1 MGYGPSVG
9 GGIEVTHVED
19 GGVTGVRRKRRRT
32 GPRFVNYRNNSG
44 ARSAESGGRDRILDP
59 LDDLDVA
66 LHAIGDFGQWIQNA
80 DTKAGM
86 CGALLGLMIAGVT
99 SDIAAVHTTLAA
111 GGPWRFPAIVL
122 LVAFAVSLFVA
133 GVFLGLTQ
141 MPRVPVPPT
150 VRRLAF
156 PAMARG
162 AMVRAIRHLP
172 TASADELREEA
183 WDQAEALA
191 RIAARKFRYLRMGLL
206 SSGLCTMT
214 FLGWLGLSAA
224 MPT

>member
-1 MGYGPSVG
+1 
-9 GGIEVTHVED
+9 VTNEHFLA
-19 GGVTGVRRKRRRT
+19 TAT
-32 GPRFVNYRNNSG
+32 QANWSL
-44 ARSAESGGRDRILDP
+44 A
-59 LDDLDVA
+59 DL
-66 LHAIGDFGQWIQNA
+66 I
-80 DTKAGM
+80 
-86 CGALLGLMIAGVT
+86 
-99 SDIAAVHTTLAA
+99 
-111 GGPWRFPAIVL
+111 
-122 LVAFAVSLFVA
+122 
-133 GVFLGLTQ
+133 
-141 MPRVPVPPT
+141 RVPVPST

-172 TASADELREEA
+172 AASAEELREEA

-224 MPT
+224 MPG

>member
-1 MGYGPSVG
+1 M
-9 GGIEVTHVED
+9 THVED
-19 GGVTGVRRKRRRT
+19 GGVTGATRKRRRT
-32 GPRFVNYRNNSG
+32 GSRFVNYRNNSG
-44 ARSAESGGRDRILDP
+44 ARSAESGGRDRILDPLDP

-99 SDIAAVHTTLAA
+99 SDIAAVHTTLGT

-122 LVAFAVSLFVA
+122 LGAFAASLFVA

-156 PAMARG
+156 PAMAGG

-172 TASADELREEA
+172 SASAEELREEA

-206 SSGLCTMT
+206 WSGLCTMA

-224 MPT
+224 MPA

>member
-1 MGYGPSVG
+1 
-9 GGIEVTHVED
+9 VTYLED
-19 GGVTGVRRKRRRT
+19 GDVSRTVQRRRRT
-32 GPRFVNYRNNSG
+32 GSRFVNNRNYSG
-44 ARSAESGGRDRILDP
+44 ARSAECGDRDRIPGRLDP
-59 LDDLDVA
+59 LDDLDIA

-99 SDIAAVHTTLAA
+99 SDIGAVHATLGTAGPLRYPAVILLAA
-111 GGPWRFPAIVL
+111 
-122 LVAFAVSLFVA
+122 FAGSLFVA

-162 AMVRAIRHLP
+162 AVDRAIRDLP
-172 TASADELREEA
+172 AASAEELREEA

-191 RIAARKFRYLRMGLL
+191 RIAARKFRYLRMGLVC
-206 SSGLCTMT
+206 SGLCTMA

-224 MPT
+224 MPG